1 MPKKY
6 VILYKRILRLWFLF
20 LIVVILIVAYLEYER
35 YNRFWAAIA
44 ITIISLVT
52 LIVLYIRKRIFTSNL
67 LKLMKNYYRIDDKTI
82 ARKMG
87 SPLHKTREKMFEY
100 SQKQYNK
107 NWLIIFINKQYIF
120 YHQQTI
126 DGFKELYN
134 KGYGDKEL
142 LEELKE
148 FELESKAEIKL
159 ITETL
164 VKYERLGER
173 EISVEERRKQER
185 FKD

>member
-6 VILYKRILRLWFLF
+6 VIFYKKILRLWFLF
-20 LIVVILIVAYLEYER
+20 LIVGILIAAYIEYER
-35 YNRFWAAIA
+35 RNTFYGAII
-44 ITIISLVT
+44 ITIISLVV
-52 LIVLYIRKRIFTSNL
+52 LIVLYLRSLMFTRKL
-67 LKLMKNYYRIDDKTI
+67 LKLMKTYYRIDDKTI

-87 SPLHKTREKMFEY
+87 SPLQKIREKMFNF
-100 SQKQYNK
+100 SQKQAKK
-107 NWLIIFINKQYIF
+107 NWLIVFINKQYLF

-126 DGFKELYN
+126 DGFIELYN

-164 VKYERLGER
+164 IKHERISER

>member
-1 MPKKY
+1 MPKTY
-6 VILYKRILRLWFLF
+6 VIFYKRILRLWFVL
-20 LIVVILIVAYLEYER
+20 LIVAILVAAYIEYER
-35 YNRFWAAIA
+35 RNTFYVAIV
-44 ITIISLVT
+44 ITIISLVVF
-52 LIVLYIRKRIFTSNL
+52 IVLYVRSLMLSRDL

-87 SPLHKTREKMFEY
+87 SPLQKIRGKMFEY

-107 NWLIIFINKQYIF
+107 NWLIIFINKQYLF
-120 YHQQTI
+120 YHQQTV
-126 DGFKELYN
+126 DAFKELFN

-159 ITETL
+159 IIETL
-164 VKYERLGER
+164 IKYERLSER
-173 EISVEERRKQER
+173 EITVEERRKHER

>member
-6 VILYKRILRLWFLF
+6 VIFYKRILRLWFLF
-20 LIVVILIVAYLEYER
+20 LIAGILIAAYIEYER
-35 YNRFWAAIA
+35 FQRFYGAII
-44 ITIISLVT
+44 ITIISLVI
-52 LIVLYIRKRIFTSNL
+52 LVVLYLRSLNFNRKL
-67 LKLMKNYYRIDDKTI
+67 LRLMKTYYRIDDKTI

-87 SPLHKTREKMFEY
+87 SPLQKIREKMFNL
-100 SQKQYNK
+100 SQKQAKK
-107 NWLIIFINKQYIF
+107 NWLIIFINKQYFF

-126 DGFKELYN
+126 DGFMELYG

-142 LEELKE
+142 LEELNE

-164 VKYERLGER
+164 IKYERLSDR

>member
-6 VILYKRILRLWFLF
+6 VIFYKRILRLWFLF
-20 LIVVILIVAYLEYER
+20 LIAGILIVALYEYEKFE
-35 YNRFWAAIA
+35 RFYGAII
-44 ITIISLVT
+44 ITIVSLVV
-52 LIVLYIRKRIFTSNL
+52 LIVLYLRSLMFTRKL
-67 LKLMKNYYRIDDKTI
+67 LKLMKTYYRIDNKTI

-87 SPLHKTREKMFEY
+87 SPLQKIREKMFNL
-100 SQKQYNK
+100 SQKQAKK
-107 NWLIIFINKQYIF
+107 NWLIIFINKQYFF

-126 DGFKELYN
+126 DGFMELYN

-142 LEELKE
+142 LEELNE

-164 VKYERLGER
+164 IKYERLGER

>member
-6 VILYKRILRLWFLF
+6 VIFYKRILRLWFLL
-20 LIVVILIVAYLEYER
+20 LIAVILIAAYIEYD
-35 YNRFWAAIA
+35 RFQRFYGAII
-44 ITIISLVT
+44 ITIISLVV
-52 LIVLYIRKRIFTSNL
+52 LIILYLRSLNFNRKL

-87 SPLHKTREKMFEY
+87 SPLQKIREKMFNF
-100 SQKQYNK
+100 SQKQAKK
-107 NWLIIFINKQYIF
+107 NWLIIFMSKQYFF

-126 DGFKELYN
+126 DGFMELYG

-142 LEELKE
+142 LEELNE
-148 FELESKAEIKL
+148 FELESKVEIKL

-164 VKYERLGER
+164 IKYGRLNER
-173 EISVEERRKQER
+173 EISVEDRRKQER

>member
-6 VILYKRILRLWFLF
+6 VIFYKKILRLWFLF
-20 LIVVILIVAYLEYER
+20 LIAIILIAAYIEYER
-35 YNRFWAAIA
+35 FSRFYGAII
-44 ITIISLVT
+44 ITIISLVV
-52 LIVLYIRKRIFTSNL
+52 LIVLYLRSLMFTRKL
-67 LKLMKNYYRIDDKTI
+67 LKLMKTYYRIDDKTI

-87 SPLHKTREKMFEY
+87 SPLQKIREKMFNL
-100 SQKQYNK
+100 SQKQAKK
-107 NWLIIFINKQYIF
+107 NWLIIFINKQYFF

-126 DGFKELYN
+126 DGFMELYS

-142 LEELKE
+142 LEKLNE

-164 VKYERLGER
+164 IKFERLNER
-173 EISVEERRKQER
+173 EVSVEERRKQER
-185 FKD
+185 FRD

>member
-6 VILYKRILRLWFLF
+6 VIFYKRILRLWFLF
-20 LIVVILIVAYLEYER
+20 LIAGILIAAYIEYER
-35 YNRFWAAIA
+35 RNTFWAAIA
-44 ITIISLVT
+44 ITIISLVV
-52 LIVLYIRKRIFTSNL
+52 LIVLYLRSLKFNRKL

-87 SPLHKTREKMFEY
+87 SPLQKIREKMFNLL
-100 SQKQYNK
+100 QKQAK
-107 NWLIIFINKQYIF
+107 KSWLIVFINKQYFF

-126 DGFKELYN
+126 DRFEELYN

-142 LEELKE
+142 LEELNE
-148 FELESKAEIKL
+148 FELESKAEIKF
-159 ITETL
+159 IIETL
-164 VKYERLGER
+164 LKHERISDR